1 MTEVEER
8 KIDSSVEK
16 MMDWAKSNQVKAE
29 QLAMDSARL
38 VACTSDRLDKIS
50 KQGFFQRC
58 WSRFTGEAGSIER
71 ANEKDLI
78 EILDP

>member
-38 VACTSDRLDKIS
+38 LSCSSERINRLA
-50 KQGFFQRC
+50 KQGFFKRC